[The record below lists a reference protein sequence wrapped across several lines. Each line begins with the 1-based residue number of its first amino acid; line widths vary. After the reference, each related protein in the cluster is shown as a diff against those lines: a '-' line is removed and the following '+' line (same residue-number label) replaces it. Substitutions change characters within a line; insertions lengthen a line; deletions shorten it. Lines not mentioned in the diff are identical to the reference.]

1 MKINK
6 LKINGFGKL
15 YKKELEL
22 GDNIN
27 IIFGKN
33 GAGKST
39 ILKFIDSMLYGIS
52 KNKNGK
58 DLSDFD
64 RFNPWSKNEF
74 SGKLEYTLDNGKAY
88 EVYRDF
94 KKKSTIIYNQNKED
108 ISKEFKV
115 DKSKNID
122 FFVEQTGIDESTFL
136 STAISEQEG
145 IRLKPNDQNGI
156 VQKISNL
163 INTGDDNISY
173 KKSFDK

>member
-33 GAGKST
+33 EAGKST

-58 DLSDFD
+58 DISDFD

-74 SGKLEYTLDNGKAY
+74 SGKLEYTLDNGETY
-88 EVYRDF
+88 EVFRDF
-94 KKKSTIIYNQNKED
+94 KK
-108 ISKEFKV
+108 
-115 DKSKNID
+115 
-122 FFVEQTGIDESTFL
+122 
-136 STAISEQEG
+136 
-145 IRLKPNDQNGI
+145 
-156 VQKISNL
+156 
-163 INTGDDNISY
+163 
-173 KKSFDK
+173 